1 MKEFMSEILQKI
13 LSFSSTESYRN
24 AGRTNLFPTKASLDW
39 FIRKH
44 RHKLV
49 KEKAIVFPTGRRLI
63 IPASFDAFI
72 ASLTIDGV
80 EK

>member
-1 MKEFMSEILQKI
+1 MSEILQEI

-63 IPASFDAFI
+63 RPASFDEFI
-72 ASLTIDGV
+72 AGLTIDGV

>member
-1 MKEFMSEILQKI
+1 MGEVSEEI
-13 LSFSSTESYRN
+13 LSFTSTESYRN

-49 KEKAIVFPTGRRLI
+49 KDKALVYPTGRRLVQ
-63 IPASFDAFI
+63 PANFDEFI
-72 ASLTIDGV
+72 ACLTAEGV

>member
-1 MKEFMSEILQKI
+1 MAEITEEI
-13 LSFSSTESYRN
+13 LSFSLPEAYRN

-63 IPASFDAFI
+63 KPLNFDEYI
-72 ASLTIDGV
+72 AGLAIGGV

>member
-1 MKEFMSEILQKI
+1 MGDFSEEI
-13 LSFSSTESYRN
+13 LSFSSTEAYRN

-44 RHKLV
+44 RHELV
-49 KEKAIVFPTGRRLI
+49 KEKAIVSPTGRRMI
-63 IPASFDAFI
+63 RPKSFDEFI
-72 ASLTIDGV
+72 ADLTIDGD